1 MPKTKLNFGNIV
13 NEDEKK
19 IAEITNDAP
28 LKQMGEFTLK
38 RPKTINISVTLWPQ
52 DVELL
57 DQLCTEMGVSRS
69 AMIRILLRK
78 NNG

>member
-1 MPKTKLNFGNIV
+1 MPKTKLNLGAMD
-13 NEDEKK
+13 EEKK
-19 IAEITNDAP
+19 IEEITNDAP
-28 LKQMGEFTLK
+28 LKQMGEAASK
-38 RPKTINISVTLWPQ
+38 RLKTINISVSLWPQ

-57 DQLCTEMGVSRS
+57 DQLCAEMGVSRS

>member
-1 MPKTKLNFGNIV
+1 MPKTKLNLGAMD
-13 NEDEKK
+13 EEKK
-19 IAEITNDAP
+19 IEEITNDAP
-28 LKQMGEFTLK
+28 LKQMGEAASK

-57 DQLCTEMGVSRS
+57 DNLCAEMGVGRS

>member
-1 MPKTKLNFGNIV
+1 MPKTKLNLGAMD
-13 NEDEKK
+13 EEKK
-19 IAEITNDAP
+19 IEEITNDAP
-28 LKQMGEFTLK
+28 LKQMGEVVSP

-57 DQLCTEMGVSRS
+57 DRLCAEMGVGRS

-78 NNG
+78 NNS